1 MPAKE
6 APHLLLVEDNT
17 LEADF
22 LGQELVEQGYTVTWA
37 EDGESALEK
46 IRESPPDLVL
56 LDIRLPGL
64 DGIEVVRRIKAGR
77 QSRYIP
83 VIMVTALTELEE
95 RVRGLD
101 AGADDYITKPFHSF
115 ELLARIRS
123 MLRLRRTYE
132 ELAATEAKLKKTREE
147 NRWLRQEIQGKY
159 AFEQIVGQSPAIRDT
174 FYLMEKAIESPVTV
188 LILGETGTGKE
199 LVARSI
205 HYNSA
210 RKGKPFVVQNCGAL
224 PESLLE
230 SELFGHKKGSF
241 TGAVADKKGLF
252 EVAHGGTIFLDEVG
266 DTPPSLQVRLL
277 RVLQEG
283 EIRRLGEVQPL
294 RVDVRVIAATNR
306 DLPEEI
312 KAGKF
317 REDLY
322 YRIQTFPIPLPPLR
336 QRAGD
341 IPLLVDHFLKKH
353 NPRLEKSC
361 CCHPDCLN
369 LLERYPFPGNVRELE
384 NEIIRAMT
392 LAGKTEEIAPR
403 HLSAAVRGGG
413 RGPSPAQDGSIQNH
427 TEQLEKSLIVQ
438 ALQENRGNRTK
449 AAQKLGLSR
458 RGLLNKIKRY
468 DLE

>member
-1 MPAKE
+1 MPGKE
-6 APHLLLVEDNT
+6 APQLLLVEDNA

-22 LGQELVEQGYTVTWA
+22 LKQELAEQGYAVTWV
-37 EDGESALEK
+37 EDGESALAALQENH
-46 IRESPPDLVL
+46 PALVL
-56 LDIRLPGL
+56 LDIRLPRM

-77 QSRYIP
+77 QSRFIP
-83 VIMVTALTELEE
+83 VIMVTALTEVEE

-101 AGADDYITKPFHSF
+101 AGADDYITKPFQSF

-132 ELAATEAKLKKTREE
+132 ELASTEAKLKKTREE

-159 AFEQIVGQSPAIRDT
+159 AFEQIVGRSPAIRDT

-205 HYNSA
+205 HYNGA

-230 SELFGHKKGSF
+230 SELFGHKKGAF

-283 EIRRLGEVQPL
+283 EIRRLGEVHPQ

-306 DLPEEI
+306 DLQEEI

-336 QRAGD
+336 QRTGD
-341 IPLLVDHFLKKH
+341 VPLLVDHFLKKY
-353 NPRLEKSC
+353 NPRLEKQ
-361 CCHPDCLN
+361 CLCRGDALS
-369 LLERYPFPGNVRELE
+369 LLEQYPFPGNVRELE
-384 NEIIRAMT
+384 NEIVRAMT
-392 LAGKTEEIAPR
+392 LAGPTEEIEPR
-403 HLSAAVRGGG
+403 HLSEAVRKAGA
-413 RGPSPAQDGSIQNH
+413 GPTPAKNGCLQDQTG
-427 TEQLEKSLIVQ
+427 QLEKAMIVQ
-438 ALQENRGNRTK
+438 ALQENRGNRTR